1 MPRLSRLKPIGIILI
16 AMFGLLTAYYLFF
29 RLPVALRNQN
39 GPTTLSVE
47 ELVEKNTPNLYVSVE
62 GFLDHEGGYIYGEG
76 GPAPIYYLYL
86 VPTNVVPSPKPFY
99 IILIKIDDIPKED
112 VRYEATTI
120 TGMTRPTPQDV
131 RQLIR
136 EDMQHDAPFGVVSTH
151 TIFIVEGE
159 TPNELPG
166 VIAWSI
172 GSLLGVLLGAVPFV
186 VGEDEEEELDIETP

>member
-1 MPRLSRLKPIGIILI
+1 MSRLSRLKPIGIILI

-62 GFLDHEGGYIYGEG
+62 GYIDLEGGYIYGKG
-76 GPAPIYYLYL
+76 GPDPIYYLYL
-86 VPTNVVPSPKPFY
+86 SPTGSAANATSVYKIVVQVEIPPRDDAPAQWR
-99 IILIKIDDIPKED
+99 LIN
-112 VRYEATTI
+112 
-120 TGMTRPTPQDV
+120 GMTRPTPQDV

-136 EDMQHDAPFGVVSTH
+136 EDMAASAAYGIVSTH

-166 VIAWSI
+166 VIGWSI
-172 GSLLGVLLGAVPFV
+172 GSLLGVLLGVVPFV
-186 VGEDEEEELDIETP
+186 MGKDEEAS